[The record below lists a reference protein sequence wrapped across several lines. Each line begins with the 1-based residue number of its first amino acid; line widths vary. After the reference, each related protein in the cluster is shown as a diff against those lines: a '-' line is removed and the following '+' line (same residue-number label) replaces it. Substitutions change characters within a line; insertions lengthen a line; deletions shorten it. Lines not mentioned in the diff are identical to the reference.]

1 MKALKELLIE
11 SLGGSSFKEVVRY
24 KKSDFE
30 QWCKA
35 TGKKF
40 DVEDLGDN
48 LKGIYL
54 NGKHIATYNVKSQI
68 LMCDDTKLFG
78 N

>member
-1 MKALKELLIE
+1 MKDLKELLIE
-11 SLGGSSFKEVVRY
+11 SLGGSSFKEKVRY

-30 QWCKA
+30 QWRKA
-35 TGKKF
+35 ADKKF
-40 DVEDLGDN
+40 EVENLGDN
-48 LKGIYL
+48 LLGVYL
-54 NGKHIATYNVKSQI
+54 NNVHIATYNIKTQI

>member
-1 MKALKELLIE
+1 MKDLKELLME
-11 SLGGSSFKEVVRY
+11 SFGGSAFKEEVRY

-30 QWCKA
+30 QWLKVA
-35 TGKKF
+35 GKKF
-40 DVEDLGDN
+40 DVEDLGDD
-48 LKGIYL
+48 LRGIYL

>member
-1 MKALKELLIE
+1 MKHLKDLLIE
-11 SLGGSSFKEVVRY
+11 SFGGSAFKEEVKY

-30 QWCKA
+30 QWRKTA
-35 TGKKF
+35 GKKF
-40 DVEDLGDN
+40 DVEDLGDD
-48 LKGIYL
+48 LRGIYL

-68 LMCDDTKLFG
+68 LMCDYTKLFG

>member
-1 MKALKELLIE
+1 MKTLKEFLTE
-11 SLGGSSFKEVVRY
+11 SMGGSAFKEEVKY

-35 TGKKF
+35 AGKKF
-40 DVEDLGDN
+40 DVEDLGDD
-48 LKGIYL
+48 LMGIYL

>member
-11 SLGGSSFKEVVRY
+11 SLGGSSFKEEVRY

-30 QWCKA
+30 QWLKVA
-35 TGKKF
+35 DKRF
-40 DVEDLGDN
+40 EVEDLGDN

-54 NGKHIATYNVKSQI
+54 NGNHIATYNVKSQI

>member
-1 MKALKELLIE
+1 MKQLKDLLIE

-30 QWCKA
+30 QWYKVA
-35 TGKKF
+35 GKRF
-40 DVEDLGDN
+40 DVEDLGDG
-48 LKGIYL
+48 LRGIYL

>member
-11 SLGGSSFKEVVRY
+11 SLGGSSFKEEVKY

-30 QWCKA
+30 QWQKA
-35 TGKKF
+35 AGKKF
-40 DVEDLGDN
+40 DVEDLGDD
-48 LKGIYL
+48 LIGIYL
-54 NGKHIATYNVKSQI
+54 NGKHIATYNVKLQI

>member
-1 MKALKELLIE
+1 MKHLKDVLME
-11 SLGGSSFKEVVRY
+11 SLGGSSFKEEVRY

-30 QWCKA
+30 AWRNAADKR
-35 TGKKF
+35 F
-40 DVEDLGDN
+40 EIEDLGN
-48 LKGIYL
+48 SLLGVYL
-54 NGKHIATYNVKSQI
+54 NNKHIATYNTKTQI

>member
-11 SLGGSSFKEVVRY
+11 SLGGSSFKEEVRY

-35 TGKKF
+35 ADKKF
-40 DVEDLGDN
+40 DVEDLSDD

>member
-1 MKALKELLIE
+1 MKHLKELLME
-11 SLGGSSFKEVVRY
+11 SFRGSSFKEEVRY

-30 QWCKA
+30 QWCKVA
-35 TGKKF
+35 GKRF
-40 DVEDLGDN
+40 DVEDLGDD
-48 LKGIYL
+48 LRGVYL
-54 NGKHIATYNVKSQI
+54 NGKHIATYNIKTQT

>member
-1 MKALKELLIE
+1 MKHLKELLME
-11 SLGGSSFKEVVRY
+11 SLRGSSFKEEVRY

-30 QWCKA
+30 QWCKVA
-35 TGKKF
+35 GKRF
-40 DVEDLGDN
+40 EIEDLGDG
-48 LKGIYL
+48 LMGVYL
-54 NGKHIATYNVKSQI
+54 NNKHIATYNTKTQI

>member
-1 MKALKELLIE
+1 MKHLRDLLIE
-11 SLGGSSFKEVVRY
+11 SFGGSSFKEEVKY

-30 QWCKA
+30 QWCKTA
-35 TGKKF
+35 GKKF
-40 DVEDLGDN
+40 DVEDLGDD
-48 LKGIYL
+48 LRGIYL

>member
-1 MKALKELLIE
+1 MRTLKELLIE
-11 SLGGSSFKEVVRY
+11 SLGGSSFKEEVRY

-30 QWCKA
+30 QWRKVA
-35 TGKKF
+35 GKQF

-48 LKGIYL
+48 LLGVYL
-54 NGKHIATYNVKSQI
+54 NNVHIATYNIKTQI

>member
-1 MKALKELLIE
+1 MKNFKELLIE
-11 SLGGSSFKEVVRY
+11 SLGGSSFKEEVRY

-30 QWCKA
+30 QWRKVA
-35 TGKKF
+35 GERF

-48 LKGIYL
+48 LLGVYL
-54 NGKHIATYNVKSQI
+54 NNVHIATYNIKTQT

-78 N
+78 H

>member
-11 SLGGSSFKEVVRY
+11 SLGGSSFKEEVRY
-24 KKSDFE
+24 NKSDFE
-30 QWCKA
+30 QWCKVA
-35 TGKKF
+35 GERF

-48 LKGIYL
+48 LRGVYL
-54 NGKHIATYNVKSQI
+54 NGVHIATYNIKTQI

>member
-1 MKALKELLIE
+1 MKHLKDLLIE
-11 SLGGSSFKEVVRY
+11 SFGGSSFKEEVKY

-35 TGKKF
+35 ADKKF
-40 DVEDLGDN
+40 DVEDLGDD
-48 LKGIYL
+48 LRGIYL
-54 NGKHIATYNVKSQI
+54 NGKHIATYNVKSQM